1 MRWAEWILRQGSPS
15 TQSARRKARLAIQPL
30 EDRTV
35 PHAAGAEHVDHP
47 TDPAPDVAVVKEV
60 TPPAPTDETIIHLDN
75 PVIEPGDGQ
84 VKVEEKAPTDEHVAD
99 DSAVPPSEVV
109 QTFGGAAAEN
119 SPQAPTPAPKPNP
132 PLPQIGDK
140 VWLDQNANGL
150 QDSGEPGLGFV
161 NLQLY
166 QGNTLV
172 GTTMSDGLGYYAFN
186 VWNVNNGT
194 TSLSDDGLKANT
206 AYQIRIAAD
215 QPALNGLRPTSTN
228 VGSTNAEEQRD
239 SDATYAATGATL
251 DFTMGTDEI
260 YTHYDIGYV
269 SAASVGNL
277 VWNDENNNGRR
288 DKNEAGIAG
297 VTVRL
302 LDTGGTQVATTTS
315 APDGSYQFKGLLPG
329 TYVVEVAASN
339 FASGGK
345 LVGASSSTG
354 KVGQLGGPVEGA
366 GTPDPDANSMDND
379 DNGSAVNGAV
389 QCKPVTLMGAT
400 DNNTVDFGFFHP
412 VNLNGRVFVDMNGN
426 GRVDPEDT
434 AGVAKVRIRLAGPT
448 GTYTTLTDANGNYS
462 FANLPMAIYTVT
474 ENQPVGYRSST
485 ANMVTTP
492 LTSGTTSINFGEAR
506 AAELRVGIQA
516 SQDTIGVGGTLT
528 LTYRVKNLGTL
539 DATGVV
545 LSTPLPSA
553 YKYLSSDSIKE
564 VVYDPATQRATIG
577 TLAAGA
583 EVEVK
588 VKVQPTRPG
597 AFRFRATVQS
607 QDLEEN
613 LLNNTAAIVVTS
625 TGAPLAPMTRWLFS
639 RM

>member
-1 MRWAEWILRQGSPS
+1 MRWAEWILRQGPPS
-15 TQSARRKARLAIQPL
+15 SHSARRKARLALQPL

-35 PHAAGAEHVDHP
+35 PHATGAELVDHP
-47 TDPAPDVAVVKEV
+47 ADPAPAVAVVKAE
-60 TPPAPTDETIIHLDN
+60 TPPTSTDGTIIHLDN

-84 VKVEEKAPTDEHVAD
+84 VKAEEKAPTDEHVTD
-99 DSAVPPSEVV
+99 KSTSPPTEAV
-109 QTFGGAAAEN
+109 QTLGATAAEN

-150 QDSGEPGLGFV
+150 QDPGEPGLGFV

-172 GTTMSDGLGYYAFN
+172 GSTMTDGLGGYAFN
-186 VWNVNNGT
+186 LWNVTNGT
-194 TSLSDDGLKANT
+194 TDPSDNGLKANT
-206 AYQIRIAAD
+206 AYQIRVAAD

-228 VGSTNAEEQRD
+228 TGTGNADEQRD
-239 SDATYAATGATL
+239 SDAAYTATGATL

-269 SAASVGNL
+269 PAASVGNL
-277 VWNDENNNGRR
+277 VWTDENNNGRR

-302 LDTGGTQVATTTS
+302 LDTGGTQVATTTT
-315 APDGSYQFKGLLPG
+315 AADGSYQFKGLMPG

-339 FASGGK
+339 FATGGT
-345 LVGASSSTG
+345 LVGAASSTG
-354 KVGQLGGPVEGA
+354 KVGQLGGPVEGT
-366 GTPDPDANSMDND
+366 GTPDPDANSLDND
-379 DNGSAVNGAV
+379 DNGTAVNGAV
-389 QCKPVTLMGAT
+389 QCKPVTLMGGT
-400 DNNTVDFGFFHP
+400 NNGTVDFGFFHP

-448 GTYTTLTDANGNYS
+448 GTYTTRTDADGNYH

-492 LTSGTTSINFGEAR
+492 LTSGTATVNFGEAR
-506 AAELRVGIQA
+506 AAELRVGLQA
-516 SQDTIGVGGTLT
+516 SGVTIGVGGTLT

-539 DATGVV
+539 AATGVV
-545 LSTPLPSA
+545 LATPLPAA
-553 YKYLSSDSIKE
+553 YKYLSSDSVKE

-583 EVEVK
+583 EVEIK

-597 AFRFRATVQS
+597 AYRFRATVQS
-607 QDLEEN
+607 QDIEEN
-613 LLNNTAAIVVTS
+613 LQNNTVSIVVTS
-625 TGAPLAPMTRWLFS
+625 TGAPMAPMTRWLFS